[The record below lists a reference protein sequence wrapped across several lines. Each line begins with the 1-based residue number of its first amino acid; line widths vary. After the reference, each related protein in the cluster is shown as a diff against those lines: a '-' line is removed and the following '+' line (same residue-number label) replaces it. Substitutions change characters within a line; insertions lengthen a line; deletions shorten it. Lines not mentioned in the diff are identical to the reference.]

1 MATAVFLGF
10 ILFSLYLAVRSKK
23 GHGKQDVHDFFVA
36 SGQFGACLVFFLTA
50 GEIYSIGTMV
60 GFPGGIYAKGPTY
73 GVWFLGYILLA
84 YPLGYFIGPKIWSA
98 GKRYNAITLPDLF
111 KGYYSSR
118 VLELVVAVS
127 AILFLLPWGELQ
139 FTGLVAAFKGL
150 GWNFP
155 PVYLILIAG
164 LLAFTYVAISGVRSS
179 TYIAILKDILM
190 VVAIVV
196 TGAAV
201 AWQVGVVHVFH
212 AASQQVSNTMTTRQ
226 LTFSMS
232 TILFQSLGFYMLPV
246 GVQFFFTAKS
256 GDTIRR
262 TQMVMPLYMLMYPFL
277 VLASYYALSQNL
289 HLASPNEAFFAA
301 TTRLLPDWLLGL
313 VAAAASLSGLLVLAG
328 LCLAIGPIVTRNL
341 LPRLPENR
349 QKRTA
354 KVVIAMYLLASIV
367 MTLLT
372 PNLMLTLVNTT
383 LYGVTQFFPGVL
395 IILLSLRVRAA
406 AVAVGILTGQV
417 LAIVLYARQVDLGG
431 VNLGLLCLAVNVT
444 VMLLANSGAKLLSGA
459 AGRTSVTERARV
471 P

>member
-10 ILFSLYLAVRSKK
+10 ILFSLYLAIRSKK
-23 GHGKQDVHDFFVA
+23 GSSKQDVHDFFCA

-84 YPLGYFIGPKIWSA
+84 YPLGYFIGPRIWAA

-111 KGYYSSR
+111 KGHYGSR
-118 VLELVVAVS
+118 ALELLVGTT

-139 FTGLVAAFKGL
+139 FTGLIAAFKGL

-155 PVYLILIAG
+155 PTFLILIAAA
-164 LLAFTYVAISGVRSS
+164 LAFTYIAISGVRSS
-179 TYIAILKDILM
+179 AYIAVLKDILM

-201 AWQVGVVHVFH
+201 VSQAGISHVFH
-212 AASQQVSNTMTTRQ
+212 VASQHVSNTMNTRQ

-232 TILFQSLGFYMLPV
+232 TMLFQSLGFYMLPV
-246 GVQFFFTAKS
+246 GVQFFFTANS

-277 VLASYYALSQNL
+277 VLASYYALSQHL

-301 TTRLLPDWLLGL
+301 ATRLLPEWLLGL

-341 LPRLPENR
+341 LPGMPESR
-349 QKRTA
+349 QKRGA
-354 KVVIAMYLLASIV
+354 KFVIVVYLAISIV

-372 PNLMLTLVNTT
+372 PNLMLTLINTT

-395 IILLSLRVRAA
+395 VILLSLRVRAV
-406 AVAVGILTGQV
+406 AVALGILTGQV
-417 LAIVLYARQVDLGG
+417 LAIILYTCQTDLGG
-431 VNLGLLCLAVNVT
+431 FNLGLLCLVVNVA
-444 VMLLANSGAKLLSGA
+444 VMIGVNVAAKLGGVGA
-459 AGRTSVTERARV
+459 LRHSSPHGRA
-471 P
+471 

>member
-10 ILFSLYLAVRSKK
+10 ILLSLYLALRSKK
-23 GHGKQDVHDFFVA
+23 GHRKQDVHDFFVA
-36 SGQFGACLVFFLTA
+36 SGQFGTCLVFFLTA

-84 YPLGYFIGPKIWSA
+84 YPLGYFIGPKIWTA

-118 VLELVVAVS
+118 LLELVVAAS

-155 PVYLILIAG
+155 PICLILIAA

-179 TYIAILKDILM
+179 AYIAILKDILM
-190 VVAIVV
+190 VVAIVI
-196 TGAAV
+196 TGVAV
-201 AWQVGVVHVFH
+201 VRQAGVAHVLQVASLHV
-212 AASQQVSNTMTTRQ
+212 ANTMNARQ

-277 VLASYYALSQNL
+277 VLAAYYALSQNL

-301 TTRLLPDWLLGL
+301 ATRLLPDWLLGL

-341 LPRLPENR
+341 LPHLPESR
-349 QKRTA
+349 QKHAA
-354 KVVIAMYLLASIV
+354 KIVIAVYLLVSIV

-395 IILLSLRVRAA
+395 IILLSLRVRAV
-406 AVAVGILTGQV
+406 AVALGILTGQV
-417 LAIVLYARQVDLGG
+417 LAIVLYTTQVDLGG
-431 VNLGLLCLAVNVT
+431 FNLGLLCLTANVAVMVLVNGAEK
-444 VMLLANSGAKLLSGA
+444 LAGVHAPRHTPH
-459 AGRTSVTERARV
+459 GRV
-471 P
+471 